1 MAIYRIYPT
10 AHYCTAVFG
19 VNRGWHTAAAVWGE
33 DEADCSGSVD
43 DRSGA
48 LNESDYGTIRSNN
61 SYYNNG
67 RVEYVFDAPPSQIVI
82 TNVSIVAY
90 LRTSSGNNYGINEPP
105 RLKGFVN
112 PGGTRYYQTS
122 PAGYFIVN
130 RPINRNSAG
139 PTGTFEKFTAGSWN
153 TNPATGSAWSLA
165 DLAAGTFKAGI
176 ETGGVAEGQA
186 GNGLP
191 PTSSGYQASL
201 DVALIC
207 IEVTGSPSQLVV
219 EPVRQLMSILLWL
232 RRNRLRLVE
241 QTVTLPHTDVA
252 LGESIHLDDPD
263 FPTGDAL
270 GTSRRDWSAHP
281 LFVVS
286 KSERLGANEARI
298 QAWDQRELAASAW
311 SPLHTDLGADDNW
324 SGIPFLD
331 RGGGRA
337 VTRAQSGWVHRP
349 NDFRIRDAASGYWR
363 ITPWGLSICGGSYS
377 GSTEN
382 TGELTRHSLNNGLS
396 QGSGTDGTALANGNT
411 TAFTDWVV
419 GVYNAGQCVL
429 KVDTSF
435 LFDVNGYRRAARLTQ
450 GAADA
455 DQAMLTA
462 TVAGFSSTQRV
473 RLHIVFRPVVEG
485 EGMPHFMLCRGDK
498 YWNATTGA
506 WDSGVVSPCVTA
518 GVAIGAASLE
528 KVGDCYEYWS
538 HDIVVGVNGSLQ
550 LWVYSPLLDLS
561 SSVDVFVAEIVSSGA
576 ATGAGAPVIRRDFLM
591 TTTVA
596 LDQAGDVIDLDNQS
610 DYRIWDASRGTWSLQ
625 FTPLWDHEDLTD
637 GAVKVIVCANH
648 QATANDREY
657 LCYTRVNSTTGAWQ
671 YVRTVGGVT
680 TTASFATSSAAGTL
694 ARRWTPVK
702 LTMRWTST
710 SEEFGLA
717 AYTQSLF
724 VDGVKATDAVAGGQ
738 SSQLT
743 SGCYVAL
750 GRLTSGAAGTADA
763 PHYFADGMIANLEG
777 RLFCLSDDEITR
789 LHARM
794 QIANALPESAV

>member
-1 MAIYRIYPT
+1 MAIYRIHPT
-10 AHYCTAVFG
+10 THYCTAVFG
-19 VNRGWHTAAAVWGE
+19 VNKGWHTAAAVWGE
-33 DEADCSGSVD
+33 SSWDCSTSVD
-43 DRSGA
+43 DPIDA
-48 LNESDYGTIRSNN
+48 LSESDYGTIRSSN
-61 SYYNNG
+61 SYYNVG
-67 RVEYVFDAPPSQIVI
+67 RVEYVFDAAPAQIVI

-90 LRTSSGNNYGINEPP
+90 LRTSSGNNYAINEPP

-112 PGGTRYYQTS
+112 PAGTRYYQS
-122 PAGYFIVN
+122 GPSYFTVN
-130 RPINRNSAG
+130 RPINRNTVG
-139 PTGTFEKFTAGSWN
+139 PTGTFGRYVAGSWAA
-153 TNPATGSAWSLA
+153 NPATGSAWTLD

-176 ETGGVAEGQA
+176 ETGGIAEGQA

-201 DVALIC
+201 DVALLC
-207 IEVTGSPSQLVV
+207 IEITGSPSSLVV

-241 QTVTLPHTDVA
+241 QTVTLPHTDIA
-252 LGESIHLDDPD
+252 LGESYHLDDPD

-286 KSERLGANEARI
+286 KNERLGANEARI
-298 QAWDQRELAASAW
+298 QAWDQRELAVSVW

-324 SGIPFLD
+324 SGIPWLD

-337 VTRAQSGWVHRP
+337 VTRAQSGWVARP
-349 NDFRIRDAASGYWR
+349 NDFRLRDAPSGYWR
-363 ITPWGLSICGGSYS
+363 ITPWGLSICGGSYTGYTS
-377 GSTEN
+377 D
-382 TGELTRHSLNNGLS
+382 TGELTWYPDNNALLL
-396 QGSGTDGTALANGNT
+396 GTGGEGTSLANGDT
-411 TAFTDWVV
+411 TGFTGWTVSVGGGGSVV
-419 GVYNAGQCVL
+419 V
-429 KVDTSF
+429 KEDTSY
-435 LFDVNGYRRAARLTQ
+435 LRDVTGYRRAARCTT
-450 GAADA
+450 DVY
-455 DQAMLTA
+455 A
-462 TVAGFSSTQRV
+462 TSHARIYQDTSGFANTDVVRVHLKFQMVAGDPTN
-473 RLHIVFRPVVEG
+473 VEYLLRRTTA
-485 EGMPHFMLCRGDK
+485 PTDWSQTAVDWVAASYWTKVGDGL
-498 YWNATTGA
+498 ALG
-506 WDSGVVSPCVTA
+506 G
-518 GVAIGAASLE
+518 ASLE
-528 KVGDCYEYWS
+528 VVGDHYEYWS
-538 HDIVVGVNGSLQ
+538 GPIIVGGTGAQTLRLYVG
-550 LWVYSPLLDLS
+550 P
-561 SSVDVFVAEIVSSGA
+561 VAEDDGCVDLFECSIVSTEGA
-576 ATGAGAPVIRRDFLM
+576 SMAVLRRDSVV
-591 TTTVA
+591 TSTDAVV
-596 LDQAGDVIDLDNQS
+596 QAGDVVDLDNQS
-610 DYRIWDASRGTWSLQ
+610 DYQIWDASRGTWSLM
-625 FTPLWDHEDLTD
+625 FTPLWDHEDLAD
-637 GAVKVIVCANH
+637 GAVKVLVCANH

-657 LCYTRVNSTTGAWQ
+657 LCYTRTNSTTGAWQ

-702 LTMRWTST
+702 FTMRWTST

-763 PHYFADGMIANLEG
+763 PHYFADGMIAHLEG

-794 QIANALPESAV
+794 ELANELPESV